1 MGIDLSRLRAIFREE
16 LDERRQTLE
25 QGLLELERSPSA
37 QRRTELLREL
47 FRAAHSL
54 KGAALSVGSPAVAA
68 VAHQLEEALEGL
80 QGTDETEIDVAAL
93 LDEVDRLGRAADDDA
108 SAGPSPTERG
118 TETDP
123 GPTLSGD
130 AGTGPSSPLRAARPP
145 PRDGASSGRARVPI
159 GVLEAAV
166 TSAGQVQLA
175 IHGLED
181 LADGIAACASAVRR
195 VRADLQHLTGALVV
209 RDRNGER
216 PSNGRAVADEPAQQ
230 LVELE
235 RRLGHLGHRTDEVQ
249 RELVRAGA
257 DVSQA
262 VQVLTMVEFDQV
274 CAGLDRALRDVA
286 EGSGKRVRLELA
298 SGALELDRTVAAAL
312 RDPLLHLV
320 RNAVG
325 HGIELPAVRER
336 DGKSPVGEVQVAA
349 EVRSGRLVV
358 EVSDDGAGIDPGR
371 LREAA
376 ERAGLEP
383 PSDPTELL
391 QLVFA
396 PGLSTNRDVTDVSGR
411 GVGLDA
417 VRSGVEAV
425 GGTAEIASDAG
436 RGTTVTLT
444 LPLSLST
451 MRVLVVK
458 IGSETV
464 ALPATA
470 VRNVLRVDPEHLVH
484 VGARRGVLHDD
495 RPVPIVDLAPVLGFT
510 GTSAL
515 DDGSVVV
522 VVDVPGGNAALSV
535 DGRLEQHEVTVRTL
549 GPRLEDTPG
558 VLGAVTLPDG
568 HLVLVLN
575 PATWARR
582 AMEGNAPTA
591 EDAGTPQT
599 THAPHVLLAEDTL
612 TTRTLE
618 RSILEAA
625 GYVVTTAADG
635 TGAWEL
641 LQQRGADLVVTDVD
655 MPNMDG
661 FSLCEAIRSSARFS
675 DVPVV
680 LVTSLADDHHRA
692 RGAEVGANAYF
703 VKSDFDQQTLL
714 DTVARLL

>member
-1 MGIDLSRLRAIFREE
+1 MGIDLGRLRAIFREE

-25 QGLLELERSPSA
+25 QGLLELERSPSV

-68 VAHQLEEALEGL
+68 VAHQLEETLEGL
-80 QGTDETEIDVAAL
+80 QGTDETEIEVAAL

-108 SAGPSPTERG
+108 SAEPSRTGPG
-118 TETDP
+118 TEAEP

-130 AGTGPSSPLRAARPP
+130 TGTGRSPPARADRPP
-145 PRDGASSGRARVPI
+145 PSDGASSGRARVPV
-159 GVLEAAV
+159 GELEAAL
-166 TSAGQVQLA
+166 TSAGQLQLA
-175 IHGLED
+175 IHSVED
-181 LADGIAACASAVRR
+181 LADGTAACASVVRR
-195 VRADLQHLTGALVV
+195 VHADLQHLTGVLVA
-209 RDRNGER
+209 RDRPGGR
-216 PSNGRAVADEPAQQ
+216 PPNGRAVADELAQQ

-249 RELVRAGA
+249 RELVRSGA
-257 DVSQA
+257 DVSRA
-262 VQVLTMVEFDQV
+262 VQVLSMVEFDQV
-274 CAGLDRALRDVA
+274 CAGLDRAVRDVA
-286 EGSGKRVRLELA
+286 EGSGKRVRLQLA

-320 RNAVG
+320 RNAVD
-325 HGIELPAVRER
+325 HGIEPPAVRER
-336 DGKSPVGEVQVAA
+336 DGKPPVGRIRVAA

-358 EVSDDGAGIDPGR
+358 EVSDDGTGIDPVR
-371 LREAA
+371 VREAA

-383 PSDPTELL
+383 PSDPAELL

-396 PGLSTNRDVTDVSGR
+396 PGLSTSRDVTDVSGR

-417 VRSGVEAV
+417 VRSDVEAV

-436 RGTTVTLT
+436 RGTTVTLA

-470 VRNVLRVDPEHLVH
+470 VRNVLRVDREDLVH
-484 VGARRGVLHDD
+484 MGARRGVLHDD
-495 RPVPIVDLAPVLGFT
+495 RSVPIVDLASVLGFT
-510 GTSAL
+510 GASARD

-522 VVDVPGGNAALSV
+522 VVDVPGGHAGLSV
-535 DGRLEQHEVTVRTL
+535 DGPLEQHEVTVRTL
-549 GPRLEDTPG
+549 GPRLEDAPG

-568 HLVLVLN
+568 NLVLVLN

-582 AMEGNAPTA
+582 AMENPVPSAQQ
-591 EDAGTPQT
+591 AGTET
-599 THAPHVLLAEDTL
+599 SRAPHVLLAEDTL

-625 GYVVTTAADG
+625 GYVVTAAADG
-635 TGAWEL
+635 AEAWEL
-641 LQQRGADLVVTDVD
+641 LQQRGADLVITDVD

-661 FSLCEAIRSSARFS
+661 FSLCEAIRSSPRFS

-680 LVTSLADDHHRA
+680 LVTSLSDDRHRA

-703 VKSDFDQQTLL
+703 VKSDFDQRTLL